1 MEKIKNF
8 TLPENTNTLYEKEA
22 ISSISLAKEVANK
35 INEIIDTLNQFSQT
49 DLEWKQTQEGTIRKG
64 VLFMKDNLVN
74 SLNELMEL
82 LVANGF
88 IESRI
93 KGFTSLLSARLDNL
107 ISALPVDAEL
117 FDART
122 GTDGNIYNS
131 IGNAIR
137 TQLSNIIESIVKNDR
152 ATFKEL
158 GTVKTIAGYLNNKG
172 GFLES
177 PDFISHYIE
186 KIPAVPGEKFFYNG
200 VGRSGAMSWI
210 FFNGSTIIETGQYEG
225 ETIVTAPDS
234 TTHVMFSSMAR
245 SHESVVFEVRT
256 ANENVWCYDLE
267 NQINDQKSKI
277 SELENGIYKYKATTY
292 HSGYLNRSGGFAV
305 SDEYHCLVTEK
316 IMVKP
321 GDRFNYTGIG
331 RSSAMSW
338 IFFNGET
345 IVGTGQHNG
354 TTVVTIPENVTSVI
368 FSSMDDAVNSLV
380 LQVYSADE
388 NLWCSELE
396 NRINNLET
404 KAPSNDFLRGKV
416 WYACG
421 DSFTYQGYSAT
432 DPENHKFTDEP
443 YKGREMVY
451 PFFIGR
457 RTGINV
463 TNLARGGMTMA
474 KKNDD
479 DTNNFMQVYQN
490 IGEDADY
497 ITIKLGINDL
507 NYDSPIGDINSTDIT
522 TFYGA
527 YNTALTWILTNRPRA
542 KVGIIVTNGTSEA
555 IAEATKQI
563 AKKYG
568 IPTLN
573 MYDGENV
580 PVVIRSGRKDVDSSI
595 LALRDRTFAV
605 DYDGSRTGEVNRH
618 PNNYAQE
625 YESIFVETWLR
636 TL

>member
-1 MEKIKNF
+1 MKKIEKF
-8 TLPENTNTLYEKEA
+8 MLPEHTNSLYENEA
-22 ISSISLAKEVANK
+22 ISSISLTREVADK
-35 INEIIDTLNQFSQT
+35 INEIVDMINQLSQG

-74 SLNELMEL
+74 SLNELLQL
-82 LVANGF
+82 LTENGF

-93 KGFTSLLSARLDNL
+93 KGYTDLLSARLDNL
-107 ISALPVDAEL
+107 LSSLTVDGEM
-117 FDART
+117 FDARI
-122 GTDGNIYNS
+122 GTDGTAYKTV
-131 IGNAIR
+131 GDAIR
-137 TQLSNIIESIVKNDR
+137 EQFYSIIESIVKNDR

-158 GTVKTIAGYLNNKG
+158 GTVHTIAGYLNNKG

-177 PDFISHYIE
+177 PDFISKYID

-225 ETIVTAPDS
+225 ETIVTAPPG

-245 SHESVVFEVRT
+245 SHEPLVFEVRT
-256 ANENVWCYDLE
+256 ANENVWSYDLE
-267 NQINDQKSKI
+267 NQIKEQKTHI
-277 SELENGIYKYKATTY
+277 STLENGIYKYKATTY

-305 SDEYHCLVTEK
+305 SDDYHCLVTDK
-316 IMVKP
+316 ILVNP
-321 GDRFNYTGIG
+321 GDKFNYTGIG

-338 IFFNGET
+338 IFFNGDT

-380 LQVYSADE
+380 LQVYSANE

-396 NRINNLET
+396 NRINDLAT
-404 KAPSNDFLRGKV
+404 KAPSNDILRGKV

-421 DSFTYQGYSAT
+421 DSFTYQGYSAS

-463 TNLARGGMTMA
+463 INLARGGMTMA

-479 DTNNFMQVYQN
+479 DTNNFMQVYQS

-507 NYDSPIGDINSTDIT
+507 NYDSPIGDIDSTDIT

-527 YNTALTWILTNRPRA
+527 YNTALTWIITNRPRA
-542 KVGIIVTNGTSEA
+542 KVGIIVTNGTSDA

-580 PVVIRSGRKDVDSSI
+580 PVVIRSGRKDVDSAI
-595 LALRDRTFAV
+595 LTLRNKAFAV
-605 DYDGSRTGEVNRH
+605 DYDGSRTGETNRH

-625 YESIFVETWLR
+625 YESTFVETWLR